1 MINIT
6 YSDNTIDIDKL
17 YELLVE
23 ILLEEEQHEQD
34 ICADTCE

>member
-34 ICADTCE
+34 ICINTCE

>member
-34 ICADTCE
+34 IRTDTCE

>member
-34 ICADTCE
+34 VCTDKSE

>member
-1 MINIT
+1 MINIL

-34 ICADTCE
+34 ICTDTCE